1 MYTQDTVK
9 ISTRIPTSRLDS
21 SLTQLLRSPSIDED
35 DLWMVS
41 HTDNVLESD
50 TFSLVVIGFDVAVS
64 VEVGFKA
71 VAVVLVVK
79 FVRSRSDTFLLDAV
93 TVVVVVGGVFGGI
106 GTFSSLVVD
115 IIVRDVEV
123 VVAAPPEQH
132 KNKMVA
138 HNNIPATTP
147 PRENIMVMFPTDNKK
162 QQEESEREEVREDFF
177 SLAITRFSFFFLFRC
192 YYFSSSFSFT
202 LLLCVILVFR
212 FFINISSLNFN
223 FLFFTKFFK
232 QEDFSIKKEC
242 RYSLL
247 YYKSLYLLL
256 FLYSSVLPF
265 LLLNFRYDGYMNNL

>member
-21 SLTQLLRSPSIDED
+21 SLTELLRSPSIDED

-147 PRENIMVMFPTDNKK
+147 PRENIIVMFPTDNKK
-162 QQEESEREEVREDFF
+162 QQEESEREEEREDFF
-177 SLAITRFSFFFLFRC
+177 FSRYYTVFFFF
-192 YYFSSSFSFT
+192 FFD
-202 LLLCVILVFR
+202 VI
-212 FFINISSLNFN
+212 IS
-223 FLFFTKFFK
+223 
-232 QEDFSIKKEC
+232 
-242 RYSLL
+242 
-247 YYKSLYLLL
+247 LLL
-256 FLYSSVLPF
+256 FPSLYYYV
-265 LLLNFRYDGYMNNL
+265 

>member
-21 SLTQLLRSPSIDED
+21 SLTQLLSSPSIDED

-93 TVVVVVGGVFGGI
+93 TVVVVGGVFGGI

-115 IIVRDVEV
+115 IIVRDVVEV

-147 PRENIMVMFPTDNKK
+147 PRENIIVMFPTDNKK
-162 QQEESEREEVREDFF
+162 QQEESEREEEREDFF
-177 SLAITRFSFFFLFRC
+177 SRYYTVFFFFLFRC

-212 FFINISSLNFN
+212 FFINISSLNYN

-265 LLLNFRYDGYMNNL
+265 LLLSFRYDGYMNNL

>member
-21 SLTQLLRSPSIDED
+21 SLTDLLRSPSIDED

-93 TVVVVVGGVFGGI
+93 TVVVVGGVFGGI

-147 PRENIMVMFPTDNKK
+147 PRENIIVMFPTDNKK
-162 QQEESEREEVREDFF
+162 QQEESEREEEREDFF
-177 SLAITRFSFFFLFRC
+177 FSRYYTVFFFF
-192 YYFSSSFSFT
+192 FFD
-202 LLLCVILVFR
+202 VI
-212 FFINISSLNFN
+212 IS
-223 FLFFTKFFK
+223 
-232 QEDFSIKKEC
+232 
-242 RYSLL
+242 
-247 YYKSLYLLL
+247 LLL
-256 FLYSSVLPF
+256 FPSLYYYV
-265 LLLNFRYDGYMNNL
+265 

>member
-93 TVVVVVGGVFGGI
+93 TVVVVGGVFGGI
-106 GTFSSLVVD
+106 GTFSSPVVD

-123 VVAAPPEQH
+123 VVAASPEQH

-147 PRENIMVMFPTDNKK
+147 PRENIIVMFSTDNKK
-162 QQEESEREEVREDFF
+162 QQEESEREEEREDFF
-177 SLAITRFSFFFLFRC
+177 FSRYYTVFFFF
-192 YYFSSSFSFT
+192 FFD
-202 LLLCVILVFR
+202 VI
-212 FFINISSLNFN
+212 IS
-223 FLFFTKFFK
+223 
-232 QEDFSIKKEC
+232 
-242 RYSLL
+242 
-247 YYKSLYLLL
+247 LLL
-256 FLYSSVLPF
+256 FPSLYYYV
-265 LLLNFRYDGYMNNL
+265 

>member
-79 FVRSRSDTFLLDAV
+79 FVRSRPDTFLLDAV
-93 TVVVVVGGVFGGI
+93 TVVVVGGVFGGI
-106 GTFSSLVVD
+106 GTFSSPVVD

-123 VVAAPPEQH
+123 VVAASPEQH

-147 PRENIMVMFPTDNKK
+147 PRENIIVMFSTDNKK
-162 QQEESEREEVREDFF
+162 QQEESEREEEREDFF
-177 SLAITRFSFFFLFRC
+177 FSRYYTVFFFF
-192 YYFSSSFSFT
+192 FFD
-202 LLLCVILVFR
+202 VI
-212 FFINISSLNFN
+212 IS
-223 FLFFTKFFK
+223 
-232 QEDFSIKKEC
+232 
-242 RYSLL
+242 
-247 YYKSLYLLL
+247 LLL
-256 FLYSSVLPF
+256 FPSLYYYV
-265 LLLNFRYDGYMNNL
+265 

>member
-93 TVVVVVGGVFGGI
+93 TVVVVGGVFGGI

-147 PRENIMVMFPTDNKK
+147 PRENIIVMFPTDNKK
-162 QQEESEREEVREDFF
+162 QQEESER
-177 SLAITRFSFFFLFRC
+177 
-192 YYFSSSFSFT
+192 
-202 LLLCVILVFR
+202 
-212 FFINISSLNFN
+212 
-223 FLFFTKFFK
+223 
-232 QEDFSIKKEC
+232 
-242 RYSLL
+242 
-247 YYKSLYLLL
+247 
-256 FLYSSVLPF
+256 
-265 LLLNFRYDGYMNNL
+265 